1 MVRRTSAIHG
11 RLIANNN
18 SGCLQK
24 MLTPIIKLKQN
35 DGEDPAK
42 IQHHTLILVLLP
54 NINIPSFSL
63 TILKATMLPFI
74 ILYGKK

>member
-18 SGCLQK
+18 NGCLQK
-24 MLTPIIKLKQN
+24 MLTPIVKLKQN

-42 IQHHTLILVLLP
+42 IQHHTLT
-54 NINIPSFSL
+54 SFTPKHKYS
-63 TILKATMLPFI
+63 KFFFDHP
-74 ILYGKK
+74 